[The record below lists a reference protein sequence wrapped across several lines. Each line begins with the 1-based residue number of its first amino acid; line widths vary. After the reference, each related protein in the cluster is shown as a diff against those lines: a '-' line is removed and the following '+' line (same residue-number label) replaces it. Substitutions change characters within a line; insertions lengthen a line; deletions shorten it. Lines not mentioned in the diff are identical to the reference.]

1 VAGRR
6 NAIAS
11 ALVECPVGRWVT
23 VNEFFH
29 IRAAGHD
36 FEVTRDLWN
45 LYISE
50 AHYGSLDQVAMTG
63 FFGAVYLM
71 PSV

>member
-1 VAGRR
+1 
-6 NAIAS
+6 
-11 ALVECPVGRWVT
+11 VGRWVT
-23 VNEFFH
+23 VNEFFRY
-29 IRAAGHD
+29 IRAGHD

-63 FFGAVYLM
+63 VFFRGGISYAFI
-71 PSV
+71 